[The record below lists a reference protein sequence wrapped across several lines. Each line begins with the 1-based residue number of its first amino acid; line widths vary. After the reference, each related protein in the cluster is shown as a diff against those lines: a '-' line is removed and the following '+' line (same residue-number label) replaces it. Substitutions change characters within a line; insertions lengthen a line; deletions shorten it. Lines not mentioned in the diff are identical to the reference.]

1 METSIIIA
9 GDYCAK
15 GRVLQLL
22 GQKKII
28 SEELSAIIKNNDAA
42 IVNLECPVITGDEKP
57 IIKEGPNLSC
67 SSLAVSEL
75 ANMGFNVATL
85 ANNHIR
91 DFGREGIVETI
102 NTCKSNSIQTVGVGQ
117 NYQEAAN
124 FLLLSLNE
132 TKVALINC
140 CEHEYSVSLDDD
152 YGANPLNP
160 VQQYRTIQ
168 EARKHADY
176 VIVIVHGGIETYQ
189 LPTPRMKELYRFF
202 IEVGA
207 DAVINHHQ
215 HCYSGYEVYN
225 NKPIFYG
232 LGNFCFDWVGYSNDT
247 WYEGYM
253 VRLKLHEGTVA
264 FELYPYIQCKDNPIV
279 ISMNKEEQSR
289 FNERISELNEV
300 IKNDDILKEN
310 LRSFVES
317 SSMEYQSIFEPYT
330 GRLLNGLYWRHLL
343 PSTMS
348 KKRLI
353 KLVDYI
359 GCESHHESVLN
370 FLYSKYNDIKDE

>member
-42 IVNLECPVITGDEKP
+42 IVNLECPVVTGNEKP

-67 SSLAVSEL
+67 SSLAVTEL
-75 ANMGFNVATL
+75 ANWGFNVVTL

-91 DFGREGIVETI
+91 DYSRKGIEETI
-102 NTCKSNSIQTVGVGQ
+102 KTCKSNLIQTVGVGQ
-117 NYQEAAN
+117 NLQEAAS
-124 FLLLSLNE
+124 FLLISLNE
-132 TKVALINC
+132 TKVALVNC

-279 ISMNKEEQSR
+279 ISMNKEELSH
-289 FNERISELNEV
+289 FNERISKLNS
-300 IKNDDILKEN
+300 IIQNDDLLKEN
-310 LRSFVES
+310 LRSFVDS
-317 SSMEYQSIFEPYT
+317 SSIEYQSIFEPYT

-343 PSTMS
+343 PSTLT
-348 KKRLI
+348 KKRII

>member
-15 GRVLQLL
+15 GRVLPLL
-22 GQKKII
+22 GQNKII
-28 SEELSAIIKNNDAA
+28 SEELSVIIKNNDAA
-42 IVNLECPVITGDEKP
+42 IVNLECPVVTGNEKP
-57 IIKEGPNLSC
+57 ITKEGPNLSC
-67 SSLAVSEL
+67 STLAVSEL

-91 DFGREGIVETI
+91 DFGSEGIVETI

-117 NYQEAAN
+117 NFQEAAN

-140 CEHEYSVSLDDD
+140 CEHEYSISLDDD

-168 EARKHADY
+168 EAQKQADY

-189 LPTPRMKELYRFF
+189 LPTPRMKEIYRFF
-202 IEVGA
+202 VDVGA
-207 DAVINHHQ
+207 DAVVNHHQ
-215 HCYSGYEVYN
+215 HCYLGYEVYN
-225 NKPIFYG
+225 KKPIFYG
-232 LGNFCFDWVGYSNDT
+232 LGNFCFEWMGYGNDT

-253 VRLKLHEGTVA
+253 VRLKLHEGSVA
-264 FELYPYIQCKDNPIV
+264 FELYPYIQCKDNPII
-279 ISMNKEEQSR
+279 ISMNKEEQSH
-289 FNERISELNEV
+289 FNERISKLNSIISNDEL
-300 IKNDDILKEN
+300 LKEN
-310 LRSFVES
+310 LRSFVDS
-317 SSMEYQSIFEPYT
+317 SSIEYQSIFEPYT

-343 PSTMS
+343 PSTLT
-348 KKRLI
+348 KKRII

-370 FLYSKYNDIKDE
+370 YLYSRYNDIKDE